1 VDGWKKGT
9 VGSKRVCEQ
18 IIATLKSSLASGEHV
33 LSCGSV
39 WVTEFGGRGPLRSGD
54 RSLLYVAVTDQR
66 LIFVRA
72 PRRRSPI
79 SADTIVIA
87 KRHAAITLDKRR
99 RFLRTLQ
106 LRIRIGD
113 RKFVLEFP
121 PRDRKVG
128 QEVATALGA
137 SVTARELRRIAPR
150 GAFAPTVRPV
160 AEEIAR
166 ELTEAAPWTARPVFD
181 GALRSLAWVEAQAV
195 LLRRWIDEHG
205 LLGDDGQPQAAVT
218 LLQRL
223 ETRAS
228 TLREELGLT
237 PQALAR
243 LLSSLA
249 TVATAGSDNG
259 GLPPLQ
265 AEGQRMTQ
273 LVTPRSVQSTP
284 KKRQNGG
291 TETAIHTAVRN

>member
-1 VDGWKKGT
+1 
-9 VGSKRVCEQ
+9 VGRKRVCEQ
-18 IIATLKSSLASGEHV
+18 ITATLKSSLASGEHV

-39 WVTEFGGRGPLRSGD
+39 WATEYGGRVPLRFGD
-54 RSLLYVAVTDQR
+54 RSLLHVAVTDQR

-72 PRRRSPI
+72 PRRRRPI
-79 SADTIVIA
+79 TADSIVIA
-87 KRHAAITLDKRR
+87 KRHAALTLDKTR

-137 SVTARELRRIAPR
+137 TVTARELRRIAPR
-150 GAFAPTVRPV
+150 GAFARKVRPV

-166 ELTEAAPWTARPVFD
+166 ELTEAAPWTARPAFN

-205 LLGDDGQPQAAVT
+205 ILGDDGQPQAAVR

-249 TVATAGSDNG
+249 TVATAGADNG
-259 GLPPLQ
+259 GLALLQ
-265 AEGQRMTQ
+265 ADGQRIDAARHAT
-273 LVTPRSVQSTP
+273 LDPVDT
-284 KKRQNGG
+284 K
-291 TETAIHTAVRN
+291 ETSQRRN

>member
-1 VDGWKKGT
+1 MGR
-9 VGSKRVCEQ
+9 KRVCEQ
-18 IIATLKSSLASGEHV
+18 ITATLKSSLASGEHV

-39 WVTEFGGRGPLRSGD
+39 WATEYGGRVPLRFGD

-72 PRRRSPI
+72 PRRRRPI
-79 SADTIVIA
+79 TADSIVIA
-87 KRHAAITLDKRR
+87 KRHAALTLDKTR

-137 SVTARELRRIAPR
+137 TVTARELRRIAPR
-150 GAFAPTVRPV
+150 GAFARKVRPV

-166 ELTEAAPWTARPVFD
+166 ELTEAAPWTARPAFN

-205 LLGDDGQPQAAVT
+205 ILGDDGQPQAAVR

-249 TVATAGSDNG
+249 TVATAGADNG
-259 GLPPLQ
+259 GLALLQ
-265 AEGQRMTQ
+265 ADGQRIDAARHAT
-273 LVTPRSVQSTP
+273 LGPVDT
-284 KKRQNGG
+284 K
-291 TETAIHTAVRN
+291 ETSQRRN

>member
-1 VDGWKKGT
+1 MGRE
-9 VGSKRVCEQ
+9 RVCEQ
-18 IIATLKSSLASGEHV
+18 IIAILKSSLASGEHV

-39 WVTEFGGRGPLRSGD
+39 WATEYGGRFPLRLGD
-54 RSLLYVAVTDQR
+54 SSLLYVAVTDQR

-72 PRRRSPI
+72 PRRRCPI
-79 SADTIVIA
+79 TADSIVIA
-87 KRHAAITLDKRR
+87 KRHAALTLEKRR
-99 RFLRTLQ
+99 RFLLTLR

-113 RKFVLEFP
+113 RKFVLAFP

-137 SVTARELRRIAPR
+137 TVTTRELRRIAPR
-150 GAFAPTVRPV
+150 GAFAREVRPV

-166 ELTEAAPWTARPVFD
+166 DLTEVAPWTARPAFD

-205 LLGDDGQPQAAVT
+205 ILGDDGQPQAGVT
-218 LLQRL
+218 VLQRL

-237 PQALAR
+237 PHALAR

-249 TVATAGSDNG
+249 TVATAGADNG
-259 GLPPLQ
+259 GRVPLQ
-265 AEGQRMTQ
+265 AEGQRIDAVRLATLGPVDAKETLQ
-273 LVTPRSVQSTP
+273 R
-284 KKRQNGG
+284 RNAG
-291 TETAIHTAVRN
+291 TETAIHTTVRN

>member
-1 VDGWKKGT
+1 
-9 VGSKRVCEQ
+9 VGRKRVCEQ

-39 WVTEFGGRGPLRSGD
+39 WATEYGRRGPLRFGGP
-54 RSLLYVAVTDQR
+54 SLLYVAVTDQR

-72 PRRRSPI
+72 PRRQRPI
-79 SADTIVIA
+79 TADSIVIA
-87 KRHAAITLDKRR
+87 KRHAALTLEKRR

-137 SVTARELRRIAPR
+137 TVSARELRRIAPR
-150 GAFAPTVRPV
+150 GAFARQIRPV
-160 AEEIAR
+160 ADEIAR
-166 ELTEAAPWTARPVFD
+166 ELTKEAPWTARPAFN

-249 TVATAGSDNG
+249 SVAAAGADNG
-259 GLPPLQ
+259 GPAPLQ

-284 KKRQNGG
+284 KTSRNAG
-291 TETAIHTAVRN
+291 TETAIHTARN

>member
-1 VDGWKKGT
+1 MGRKQ
-9 VGSKRVCEQ
+9 VCEQ
-18 IIATLKSSLASGEHV
+18 VIATLKSSLANGEHV

-39 WVTEFGGRGPLRSGD
+39 WATEYGRRGPLRLGGD
-54 RSLLYVAVTDQR
+54 PSLLYVAVTDQR

-72 PRRRSPI
+72 PRRQRPI
-79 SADTIVIA
+79 TADSIVIA
-87 KRHAAITLDKRR
+87 KRHAALTLDKTR

-113 RKFVLEFP
+113 RKFVLEFL

-137 SVTARELRRIAPR
+137 TVSARELRRVAPR
-150 GAFAPTVRPV
+150 GAFVRQVRPV
-160 AEEIAR
+160 ADEIAR
-166 ELTEAAPWTARPVFD
+166 DLTEAAPWTARPAFN

-205 LLGDDGQPQAAVT
+205 LLGDDGQPQAVV

-243 LLSSLA
+243 LLNSLA
-249 TVATAGSDNG
+249 TVATAAGDNG
-259 GLPPLQ
+259 GTAPLQ
-265 AEGQRMTQ
+265 AEGERMTQ
-273 LVTPRSVQSTP
+273 LVMPLSVQSAQKQRRNT
-284 KKRQNGG
+284 G
-291 TETAIHTAVRN
+291 TETPIHAARN

>member
-1 VDGWKKGT
+1 MGRKQ
-9 VGSKRVCEQ
+9 VCEQ

-39 WVTEFGGRGPLRSGD
+39 WATEYGGRVPLRFGD

-72 PRRRSPI
+72 PRRRRPI
-79 SADTIVIA
+79 TADSILIA
-87 KRHAAITLDKRR
+87 KRHTALTLDKKR

-137 SVTARELRRIAPR
+137 TVTARELRRIAPR
-150 GAFAPTVRPV
+150 GAFVRKVRPV

-166 ELTEAAPWTARPVFD
+166 ELTEAAPWTARPAFN

-195 LLRRWIDEHG
+195 LLRPWIDEHG
-205 LLGDDGQPQAAVT
+205 ILGDDGQPQAAVKM
-218 LLQRL
+218 LQRL

-249 TVATAGSDNG
+249 TVATAGADNG
-259 GLPPLQ
+259 GLALLQ
-265 AEGQRMTQ
+265 AEGLHIDAARHAT
-273 LVTPRSVQSTP
+273 LGPVDAKETSQS
-284 KKRQNGG
+284 
-291 TETAIHTAVRN
+291 RN